1 MDAHEN
7 PLQRIIAKC
16 WEDEAFKAKLL
27 ADPAATLE
35 TEGVEVPE
43 GVTVNV
49 VEDTAQVHNLVI
61 PAPPG
66 RLADEL
72 LESMAAGG
80 CFWSDTPGCSD
91 IQQPAC
97 GKLA

>member
-27 ADPAATLE
+27 TDPAATLE
-35 TEGVEVPE
+35 AEGVEVPE

-49 VEDTAQVHNLVI
+49 VEDTARVRNLVI
-61 PAPPG
+61 PAQPG

-80 CFWSDTPGCSD
+80 CFWSDIPGCSD

-97 GKLA
+97 GKLG

>member
-35 TEGVEVPE
+35 AEGVELPE

-49 VEDTAQVHNLVI
+49 LEDTAQVRNLVI
-61 PAPPG
+61 PAQPG

-72 LESMAAGG
+72 LESMAAGR
-80 CFWSDTPGCSD
+80 CFWSDIPGCSD

>member
-1 MDAHEN
+1 MDAPEN
-7 PLQRIIAKC
+7 PLQEIFAKC
-16 WEDEAFKAKLL
+16 WEDEAFKERLM
-27 ADPAATLE
+27 ADPAGMLKA
-35 TEGVEVPE
+35 EGVEVPE
-43 GVTVNV
+43 GITVNV
-49 VEDTAQVHNLVI
+49 VEDTAQVRNLVI
-61 PAPPG
+61 PAQPG

-97 GKLA
+97 GKLG

>member
-1 MDAHEN
+1 MSAQEN
-7 PLQRIIAKC
+7 PLQTIIAKC
-16 WEDEAFKAKLL
+16 WDDKAFKQRLM
-27 ADPAATLE
+27 ADPTATLE
-35 TEGVEVPE
+35 AEGVEVPK

-49 VEDTAQVHNLVI
+49 VEDTAQVRNLVI
-61 PAPPG
+61 PAQPG

-91 IQQPAC
+91 IQQPSC